1 MFLSLA
7 ASFFRCCR
15 FFFGAGLSGRRR
27 PTCIDH
33 GLPALGGVLDG
44 RSDPEG
50 IRKDVDWTGV
60 SRRRAF
66 RSGARGR
73 PRPRDREGP
82 TSVAQWAGCS
92 AERGRQPERNARL
105 LEGSRAGKGTFK
117 NNRDQKETFRILK
130 KRKSCRYFLYYPLSR
145 PFEGLP

>member
-105 LEGSRAGKGTFK
+105 LEGSRAGNG
-117 NNRDQKETFRILK
+117 DIQKQSGPERNVPDLK
-130 KRKSCRYFLYYPLSR
+130 KTKILSLFPLLSFV
-145 PFEGLP
+145 PAL